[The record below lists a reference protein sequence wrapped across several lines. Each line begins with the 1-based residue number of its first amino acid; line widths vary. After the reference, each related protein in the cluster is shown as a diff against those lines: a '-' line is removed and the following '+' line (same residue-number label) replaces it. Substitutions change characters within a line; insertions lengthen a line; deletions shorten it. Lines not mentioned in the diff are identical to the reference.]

1 MTVLKIKVD
10 FEKHLLIYAES
21 RSFDRKMRSVPESL
35 FWKLFPELEKSLS
48 FFFFFLYSST
58 ALNKSGSYED
68 YEVESELRNDF
79 ILIIVSNMS
88 NKIFEVFVTE
98 MCLVENVK
106 IKHIFTQHRN
116 GEMRRTH
123 QGLGSCG
130 KKALKD
136 DSDLT
141 FLQLLATKIVL
152 SQM

>member
-1 MTVLKIKVD
+1 MLSLEVLIGRCEVYQKV
-10 FEKHLLIYAES
+10 FS
-21 RSFDRKMRSVPESL
+21 GSCFQNWRSL
-35 FWKLFPELEKSLS
+35 YL
-48 FFFFFLYSST
+48 FFFFFLYSSA

-98 MCLVENVK
+98 ICLVGNVK
-106 IKHIFTQHRN
+106 IKRIFTQHRN

-141 FLQLLATKIVL
+141 FLQLLATRIVL